1 MPAIAAVTA
10 TSTANAMRR
19 VLDKGLNLRGP
30 KTDYPT
36 AAGMAASRVRYRP
49 LQAARI
55 AGMSSRPGT
64 RPAAAPDVAT
74 VGELVAWAAR
84 RLARARLHY
93 GHGTDNALDEAG
105 ALVFHA
111 LGLSHDEAARAYAC
125 PVAPADVSRAAA
137 LVERR
142 IRERIPSAYLTG
154 YTWFAGHRIEVTPD
168 VLVPR
173 SPIAELCEARFAPWI
188 DPARVRRIL
197 DIGTGSG
204 CIAIACAHAFP
215 AASVDAADISRAAL
229 DVAARNIRAH
239 ALQGRVRPVLS
250 DVYRGVGDS
259 RYDIIV
265 SNPPY
270 VSEAEMRALPSEY
283 RREPRLG
290 LAAGSRGLDVVRRIL
305 AGADDHLEPGGL
317 LVVEVGNS
325 QAAVQETWPRV
336 PFTWLEFERG
346 GGGVFALAAADVHR
360 CRRHF
365 RQDNQA
371 GSDHVRQHAR

>member
-1 MPAIAAVTA
+1 
-10 TSTANAMRR
+10 
-19 VLDKGLNLRGP
+19 
-30 KTDYPT
+30 
-36 AAGMAASRVRYRP
+36 
-49 LQAARI
+49 
-55 AGMSSRPGT
+55 
-64 RPAAAPDVAT
+64 
-74 VGELVAWAAR
+74 
-84 RLARARLHY
+84 
-93 GHGTDNALDEAG
+93 
-105 ALVFHA
+105 VFHA
-111 LGLSHDEAARAYAC
+111 LGLSHDEAARAYAWS
-125 PVAPADVSRAAA
+125 VGPAELSRAAS

-154 YTWFAGHRIEVTPD
+154 HTWFAGHRIEVTPD

-188 DPARVRRIL
+188 DPERVRRIL

-204 CIAIACAHAFP
+204 CIAIACAYAFP
-215 AASVDAADISRAAL
+215 EARVDAADISHAAL
-229 DVAARNIRAH
+229 DVAARNISAH
-239 ALQGRVRPVLS
+239 GLQGRVRPVLS
-250 DVYRGVGDS
+250 NVYRGVGDR

-290 LAAGSRGLDVVRRIL
+290 LAAGNRGLDVVRWIL
-305 AGADDHLEPGGL
+305 AGADEHLESGGL
-317 LVVEVGNS
+317 LVVEVGDS
-325 QAAVQETWPRV
+325 QTAVQETWPRV
-336 PFTWLEFERG
+336 PFIWLDFARG

-360 CRRHF
+360 CRRFF